1 MLAGALRPFQE
12 HVRRESGRRPPNRD
26 DRNCMDFSVHKGGMR
41 AA

>member
-12 HVRRESGRRPPNRD
+12 HVRRESELRRNCDNRK
-26 DRNCMDFSVHKGGMR
+26 CMDFSLHKGGMH